1 MDGSANH
8 GCCRACCIVI
18 RPAGCFSNRREMKLM
33 PKISELL
40 GQRDPMSLTVCTDS
54 DVFEKSD
61 VELLSESGLDSF
73 LPSARMQ

>member
-1 MDGSANH
+1 
-8 GCCRACCIVI
+8 
-18 RPAGCFSNRREMKLM
+18 M
-33 PKISELL
+33 PKVSELL
-40 GQRDPMSLTVCTDS
+40 GQRDPVSLTVCTYS